1 MEENITEKVN
11 VIELLMNIHS
21 DVSSIK
27 TNIENMEKTQQ
38 KDKEAIQKD
47 IADVR
52 ADCQKDIADVRANY
66 QKDLTALESKLS
78 SKIAVLQTT
87 QNNFLA
93 VQNNLVGD
101 VDNLKTAEDKK
112 LAKRYRT
119 TIAFILTAV
128 GGWVLAKLPDFIAFC
143 IKFGGK

>member
-47 IADVR
+47 ISDVR
-52 ADCQKDIADVRANY
+52 ADY
-66 QKDLTALESKLS
+66 QRDLTALESKLS

-119 TIAFILTAV
+119 TIAFILTGV
-128 GGWVLAKLPDFIAFC
+128 GGMIIAKLPDFIAFC
-143 IKFGGK
+143 VKLSGGVK

>member
-1 MEENITEKVN
+1 MDENITEKVN

-52 ADCQKDIADVRANY
+52 ADY
-66 QKDLTALESKLS
+66 QRDLTALESKFS
-78 SKIAVLQTT
+78 SKLAVLQTT

-119 TIAFILTAV
+119 TIAFILTGV
-128 GGWVLAKLPDFIAFC
+128 GGMILAKLPDFIAFC
-143 IKFGGK
+143 IKLSGE

>member
-52 ADCQKDIADVRANY
+52 ADY
-66 QKDLTALESKLS
+66 QRDLTALESKLT

-93 VQNNLVGD
+93 VQNNLVGE

-128 GGWVLAKLPDFIAFC
+128 GGMILAKLPDFIAFC
-143 IKFGGK
+143 IKLSGGVK

>member
-1 MEENITEKVN
+1 MEENITEKIN

-27 TNIENMEKTQQ
+27 ANIENMEKTQQ
-38 KDKEAIQKD
+38 KDKEAMQKD

-52 ADCQKDIADVRANY
+52 ADY
-66 QKDLTALESKLS
+66 QRDLTALESKLT
-78 SKIAVLQTT
+78 SKLAVLQTT

-93 VQNNLVGD
+93 IQNSLVGD
-101 VDNLKTAEDKK
+101 VDNLKVAEDKK

-119 TIAFILTAV
+119 TVAFILTAV
-128 GGWVLAKLPDFIAFC
+128 GGMILAKLPDFIAFC
-143 IKFGGK
+143 IKLSGGVK

>member
-27 TNIENMEKTQQ
+27 ANIENMEKTQQ

-52 ADCQKDIADVRANY
+52 ADY
-66 QKDLTALESKLS
+66 QRDLTALESKFS
-78 SKIAVLQTT
+78 SKLAVLQTT

-119 TIAFILTAV
+119 TIAFILTGV
-128 GGWVLAKLPDFIAFC
+128 GGMILAKLPDFIAFC
-143 IKFGGK
+143 IKLSGE

>member
-52 ADCQKDIADVRANY
+52 ADY
-66 QKDLTALESKLS
+66 QRDLTALESKFS
-78 SKIAVLQTT
+78 SKLAVLQTT

-128 GGWVLAKLPDFIAFC
+128 GGMILAKLPDFIAFC
-143 IKFGGK
+143 IKISGE

>member
-1 MEENITEKVN
+1 MEENITEKIN

-27 TNIENMEKTQQ
+27 ANIENMEKIQQ
-38 KDKEAIQKD
+38 KDKETMQKD

-52 ADCQKDIADVRANY
+52 ADY
-66 QKDLTALESKLS
+66 QRDLTALESKLT
-78 SKIAVLQTT
+78 SKLAVLQTT

-93 VQNNLVGD
+93 IQNSLVGD
-101 VDNLKTAEDKK
+101 VDNLKMAEDKK

-119 TIAFILTAV
+119 TVAFILTGV
-128 GGWVLAKLPDFIAFC
+128 SGMILAKLPDFIAFC
-143 IKFGGK
+143 IKLSGGVK

>member
-1 MEENITEKVN
+1 MSENITEKVN

-27 TNIENMEKTQQ
+27 ANVENMEKTQQ

-52 ADCQKDIADVRANY
+52 ADY
-66 QKDLTALESKLS
+66 QRDLTTLESKLT

-87 QNNFLA
+87 QHNFLA
-93 VQNNLVGD
+93 VQNSLVGD
-101 VDNLKTAEDKK
+101 VDTLKTAEDKK

-128 GGWVLAKLPDFIAFC
+128 GGMILAKLPDFIAFC
-143 IKFGGK
+143 IKFSGGVK

>member
-27 TNIENMEKTQQ
+27 ANIENMEKTQQ

-52 ADCQKDIADVRANY
+52 ADY
-66 QKDLTALESKLS
+66 QRDLTALESKLT

-119 TIAFILTAV
+119 TIAFILTGV
-128 GGWVLAKLPDFIAFC
+128 GGMILAKLPDFIAFC
-143 IKFGGK
+143 IKLSGD

>member
-1 MEENITEKVN
+1 MEENITEKIN

-27 TNIENMEKTQQ
+27 ANIENMEKVQQ
-38 KDKEAIQKD
+38 KDKEAMQKD

-52 ADCQKDIADVRANY
+52 ADY
-66 QKDLTALESKLS
+66 QRDLTALESKLT
-78 SKIAVLQTT
+78 SKLAVLQTT

-93 VQNNLVGD
+93 IQNSLVGD
-101 VDNLKTAEDKK
+101 VDNLKIAEDKK
-112 LAKRYRT
+112 LAKRYRS

-128 GGWVLAKLPDFIAFC
+128 GGMILAKLPDFIAFC
-143 IKFGGK
+143 IKLSGGVK

>member
-1 MEENITEKVN
+1 MEEKITEKVN

-52 ADCQKDIADVRANY
+52 ADY
-66 QKDLTALESKLS
+66 QRDLTALESKFS
-78 SKIAVLQTT
+78 SKLAVLQTT

-128 GGWVLAKLPDFIAFC
+128 GGMILAKLPDFIAFC
-143 IKFGGK
+143 IKLSGE

>member
-1 MEENITEKVN
+1 MMEENITEKIN

-27 TNIENMEKTQQ
+27 ANIENMEKVQQ
-38 KDKEAIQKD
+38 KDKEAMQKE

-52 ADCQKDIADVRANY
+52 ADY
-66 QKDLTALESKLS
+66 QRDLTALESKLT
-78 SKIAVLQTT
+78 SKLAVLQTT

-93 VQNNLVGD
+93 IQNSLVGD
-101 VDNLKTAEDKK
+101 VDNLKMADDKK
-112 LAKRYRT
+112 LAKRYRS

-128 GGWVLAKLPDFIAFC
+128 GGMILAKLPDFIAFC
-143 IKFGGK
+143 IKLSGGVK

>member
-1 MEENITEKVN
+1 MEEKITEKVN

-27 TNIENMEKTQQ
+27 ANIENMEKTQQ

-52 ADCQKDIADVRANY
+52 ADY
-66 QKDLTALESKLS
+66 QRDLTALESKFS
-78 SKIAVLQTT
+78 SKLAVLQTT

-128 GGWVLAKLPDFIAFC
+128 GGMILAKLPDFIAFC
-143 IKFGGK
+143 VKLSGE

>member
-27 TNIENMEKTQQ
+27 ANIENMEKTQQ

-47 IADVR
+47 ISDVR
-52 ADCQKDIADVRANY
+52 ADY
-66 QKDLTALESKLS
+66 QRDLTALESKLS

-128 GGWVLAKLPDFIAFC
+128 GGMILAKLPDFIAFC
-143 IKFGGK
+143 IKLSGE

>member
-1 MEENITEKVN
+1 MEENITEKIN

-27 TNIENMEKTQQ
+27 VNIENMEKAQQ
-38 KDKEAIQKD
+38 KDKEAMQKD

-52 ADCQKDIADVRANY
+52 ADY
-66 QKDLTALESKLS
+66 QRDLTALESKLT
-78 SKIAVLQTT
+78 SKLAVLQTT

-93 VQNNLVGD
+93 IQNSLVGD
-101 VDNLKTAEDKK
+101 VDNLKMAEDKK

-128 GGWVLAKLPDFIAFC
+128 GGMILAKLPDFIAFC
-143 IKFGGK
+143 IKLNGGVK

>member
-1 MEENITEKVN
+1 MMEENITEKIN

-27 TNIENMEKTQQ
+27 ANIENMEKTQQ
-38 KDKEAIQKD
+38 KDKEAMQKD

-52 ADCQKDIADVRANY
+52 ADY
-66 QKDLTALESKLS
+66 QRDLTALESKLT
-78 SKIAVLQTT
+78 SKLAVLQTT

-93 VQNNLVGD
+93 IQNSLVGD
-101 VDNLKTAEDKK
+101 VDNLKMAEDKK

-119 TIAFILTAV
+119 TVAFILTAV
-128 GGWVLAKLPDFIAFC
+128 GGMILAKLPDFIVFC
-143 IKFGGK
+143 IKLSGGVK

>member
-1 MEENITEKVN
+1 MEENITEKIN

-27 TNIENMEKTQQ
+27 ANIENMEKTQQ
-38 KDKEAIQKD
+38 KDKEAMQKD

-52 ADCQKDIADVRANY
+52 ADY
-66 QKDLTALESKLS
+66 QRDLTALESKLT
-78 SKIAVLQTT
+78 SKLAVLQTT

-93 VQNNLVGD
+93 IQNSLVGD
-101 VDNLKTAEDKK
+101 VDNLKMAEDKK

-119 TIAFILTAV
+119 TVAFILTAV
-128 GGWVLAKLPDFIAFC
+128 GGMILAKLPDFIAFC
-143 IKFGGK
+143 IKLSGGVK

>member
-27 TNIENMEKTQQ
+27 TNVENMEKTQQ

-52 ADCQKDIADVRANY
+52 ADY
-66 QKDLTALESKLS
+66 QRDLTALESKFS
-78 SKIAVLQTT
+78 SKLAVLQTT

-119 TIAFILTAV
+119 TIAFILTGV
-128 GGWVLAKLPDFIAFC
+128 GGMILAKLPDFIAFC
-143 IKFGGK
+143 IKISGEVK

>member
-1 MEENITEKVN
+1 MEENITEKIN

-27 TNIENMEKTQQ
+27 ANIENMEKTQQ
-38 KDKEAIQKD
+38 KDKEAMQKD

-52 ADCQKDIADVRANY
+52 ADY
-66 QKDLTALESKLS
+66 QRDLTALESKLT
-78 SKIAVLQTT
+78 SKLAVLQTT

-93 VQNNLVGD
+93 IQNSLVGD
-101 VDNLKTAEDKK
+101 VDNLKVAEDKK

-119 TIAFILTAV
+119 TVAFILTGV
-128 GGWVLAKLPDFIAFC
+128 GGMILAKLPDFIAFC
-143 IKFGGK
+143 IKLSGGVK

>member
-1 MEENITEKVN
+1 MAENITEKIN

-27 TNIENMEKTQQ
+27 ANFENMEKTQQ
-38 KDKEAIQKD
+38 KDKEAMQKD

-52 ADCQKDIADVRANY
+52 ADY
-66 QKDLTALESKLS
+66 QRDLTALESKLT
-78 SKIAVLQTT
+78 SKLAVLQTT

-93 VQNNLVGD
+93 IQNSLVGD
-101 VDNLKTAEDKK
+101 VDSIKMAEDKK

-119 TIAFILTAV
+119 TVAFILTGV
-128 GGWVLAKLPDFIAFC
+128 GGMILAKLPDFIAFC
-143 IKFGGK
+143 IKLSGGVK

>member
-1 MEENITEKVN
+1 MMVENVTEKIN

-27 TNIENMEKTQQ
+27 ANIENMEKTQQ
-38 KDKEAIQKD
+38 KDKEAMQKD

-52 ADCQKDIADVRANY
+52 ADY
-66 QKDLTALESKLS
+66 QRDLTTLESKLT

-93 VQNNLVGD
+93 VQNSLVGD

-119 TIAFILTAV
+119 TIAFVLTAV
-128 GGWVLAKLPDFIAFC
+128 GGMILAKLPDFIVFC
-143 IKFGGK
+143 IKLSGGVK

>member
-38 KDKEAIQKD
+38 KDKESMQKD

-52 ADCQKDIADVRANY
+52 ADY
-66 QKDLTALESKLS
+66 QRDLTALESKLS

-119 TIAFILTAV
+119 AIAFILTGV
-128 GGWVLAKLPDFIAFC
+128 GGMILAKLPDFIAFC
-143 IKFGGK
+143 IKISGEVK

>member
-27 TNIENMEKTQQ
+27 ANIENMEKTQQ

-52 ADCQKDIADVRANY
+52 ADY
-66 QKDLTALESKLS
+66 QRDLTALESKFS
-78 SKIAVLQTT
+78 SKLAVLQTT

-128 GGWVLAKLPDFIAFC
+128 GGMILAKLPDFIAFC
-143 IKFGGK
+143 VKLSGE

>member
-1 MEENITEKVN
+1 MMEENITEKVN

-52 ADCQKDIADVRANY
+52 ADY
-66 QKDLTALESKLS
+66 QRDLTALESKLT

-119 TIAFILTAV
+119 TIAFILTGV
-128 GGWVLAKLPDFIAFC
+128 GGMALAKLPDFIAFC
-143 IKFGGK
+143 VKLSGGVK

>member
-52 ADCQKDIADVRANY
+52 ADY
-66 QKDLTALESKLS
+66 QRDLTALESKFS
-78 SKIAVLQTT
+78 SKLAVLQTT

-128 GGWVLAKLPDFIAFC
+128 GGMVLAKLPDFIAFC
-143 IKFGGK
+143 IKISGE

>member
-1 MEENITEKVN
+1 MEENITEKIN

-27 TNIENMEKTQQ
+27 ANIENMEKTQQ
-38 KDKEAIQKD
+38 KDKEAMQKD

-52 ADCQKDIADVRANY
+52 ADY
-66 QKDLTALESKLS
+66 QRDLTALESKLT
-78 SKIAVLQTT
+78 SKLAVLQTT

-93 VQNNLVGD
+93 IQNSLVGD
-101 VDNLKTAEDKK
+101 VDNLKMAEDKK

-119 TIAFILTAV
+119 TVAFILTGV
-128 GGWVLAKLPDFIAFC
+128 GGMILAKLPDFIAFC
-143 IKFGGK
+143 IKLSGGVK

>member
-1 MEENITEKVN
+1 MEEKITEKIN

-27 TNIENMEKTQQ
+27 ANIENMEKTQQ
-38 KDKEAIQKD
+38 NDKEAMQKD

-52 ADCQKDIADVRANY
+52 ADY
-66 QKDLTALESKLS
+66 QRDLTALESKLT
-78 SKIAVLQTT
+78 SKLAVLQTT

-93 VQNNLVGD
+93 VQNSLVGD
-101 VDNLKTAEDKK
+101 VDTLKLAEDKK

-119 TIAFILTAV
+119 TVAFILTAV
-128 GGWVLAKLPDFIAFC
+128 GGMILAKLPDFIAFC
-143 IKFGGK
+143 IKLSGEVK

>member
-1 MEENITEKVN
+1 MEENITEKIN

-27 TNIENMEKTQQ
+27 ANIENMEKTQQ
-38 KDKEAIQKD
+38 KDKEAMQKD

-52 ADCQKDIADVRANY
+52 TDY
-66 QKDLTALESKLS
+66 QRDLTALESKLT
-78 SKIAVLQTT
+78 SKLAVLQTT

-93 VQNNLVGD
+93 IQNSLVGD
-101 VDNLKTAEDKK
+101 VDNLKMAEDKK

-119 TIAFILTAV
+119 TVAFILTAV
-128 GGWVLAKLPDFIAFC
+128 GGMILAKLPDFIVFC
-143 IKFGGK
+143 IKLSGGIK

>member
-1 MEENITEKVN
+1 MEENITEKIN
-11 VIELLMNIHS
+11 VIELLMNIHA

-38 KDKEAIQKD
+38 KDKEAMLKD

-52 ADCQKDIADVRANY
+52 ADY
-66 QKDLTALESKLS
+66 QRDLTALESKFT
-78 SKIAVLQTT
+78 SKLAVLQTT

-93 VQNNLVGD
+93 VQNSLVGD
-101 VDNLKTAEDKK
+101 VDTLKMSEDKK

-119 TIAFILTAV
+119 AIAFVLTSV
-128 GGWVLAKLPDFIAFC
+128 GSMILAKLPDLIALC
-143 IKFGGK
+143 IKLSGEVK

>member
-1 MEENITEKVN
+1 MGENITEKIN

-27 TNIENMEKTQQ
+27 ANFENMEKTQQ
-38 KDKEAIQKD
+38 KDKEAMLKD

-52 ADCQKDIADVRANY
+52 ADY
-66 QKDLTALESKLS
+66 QRDLTALESKLT
-78 SKIAVLQTT
+78 SKLAVLQTT

-93 VQNNLVGD
+93 IQNSLVGD
-101 VDNLKTAEDKK
+101 VDNLKMAEDKK

-119 TIAFILTAV
+119 TVAFILTAV
-128 GGWVLAKLPDFIAFC
+128 GGMILAKLPDFIAFC
-143 IKFGGK
+143 IKLSGGVK

>member
-27 TNIENMEKTQQ
+27 ANIENMEKTQQ

-52 ADCQKDIADVRANY
+52 ADY
-66 QKDLTALESKLS
+66 QRDLTALESKLS

-119 TIAFILTAV
+119 TIAFILTGV
-128 GGWVLAKLPDFIAFC
+128 GGMILAKLPDFIAFC
-143 IKFGGK
+143 VKLKGE

>member
-1 MEENITEKVN
+1 MGENITEKIN

-27 TNIENMEKTQQ
+27 ANFENMEKTQQ
-38 KDKEAIQKD
+38 KDKEAMQKD

-52 ADCQKDIADVRANY
+52 ADY
-66 QKDLTALESKLS
+66 QRDLTALESKLT
-78 SKIAVLQTT
+78 SKLAVLQTT

-93 VQNNLVGD
+93 VQNSLVGD
-101 VDNLKTAEDKK
+101 VDILKMAEDKK

-119 TIAFILTAV
+119 TVAFILTAV
-128 GGWVLAKLPDFIAFC
+128 GGMILAKLPDFIAFC
-143 IKFGGK
+143 IKLSGGVK

>member
-1 MEENITEKVN
+1 MDENITEKVN

-52 ADCQKDIADVRANY
+52 ADY
-66 QKDLTALESKLS
+66 QRDLTALESKFS
-78 SKIAVLQTT
+78 SKLAVLQTT

-119 TIAFILTAV
+119 TIAFILTGV
-128 GGWVLAKLPDFIAFC
+128 GGMILAKLPDFIAFC
-143 IKFGGK
+143 IKISGE